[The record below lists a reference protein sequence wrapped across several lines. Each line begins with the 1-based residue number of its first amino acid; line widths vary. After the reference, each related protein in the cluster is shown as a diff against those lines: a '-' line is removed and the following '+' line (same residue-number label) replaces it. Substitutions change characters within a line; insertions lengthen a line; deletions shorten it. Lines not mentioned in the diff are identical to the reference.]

1 MAKQADA
8 LDLGSSTHHGYVGSN
23 PTEGTQ
29 RQKDTASI
37 AQLVE
42 QRTFNPWV
50 QGSSP
55 CGGTETSHQQP
66 LTNKKDARM
75 SIHPPI
81 IFSTLTTPFNR
92 LAIGTVVE
100 DSEGNRYMKTYCDG
114 FNLWI
119 DSNNIECAHDD
130 TWMLG
135 CINAK
140 PDAWLIWV

>member
-29 RQKDTASI
+29 KQHKNTASI

-55 CGGTETSHQQP
+55 CGGTETSHQQ
-66 LTNKKDARM
+66 LTV
-75 SIHPPI
+75 
-81 IFSTLTTPFNR
+81 IFSTLITPFNR
-92 LAIGTVVE
+92 LSIGAVVE
-100 DSEGNRYMKTYCDG
+100 DSEGNRYMKTYYDG

-130 TWMLG
+130 AWMLG
-135 CINAK
+135 RINAK
-140 PDAWLIWV
+140 PEAWLVWP